1 MAFIP
6 GTTYEIFATTGKA
19 VFVGLTSDPN
29 NPPPPIA
36 GDFNLEIVMSD
47 TANLSVATAPGYQGL
62 AYLSTNGHILTSVH
76 GDYGIVDTG
85 ANDRIWAGDG
95 NVSILGAASD
105 TLNGGTGGSQF
116 LDAHLGNQLV
126 VSGRIGNETIWGGA
140 GDGVAAV
147 TGANVTIAGHDDNVI
162 GGLIGIH
169 FLPSDEFID
178 GTGGNETIL
187 GGLANTRIW
196 GGPRD
201 IIEAGFE
208 GNTTI
213 GGVPTDTILGGPGI
227 AAVFIDGSLGGQSIG
242 GGNAGNETIWGGPGD
257 TINGGTGANV
267 TIGGAAGDTIIG
279 SGSVFGGNL
288 SNAFIDG
295 SRGNQSIIGGNN
307 GNETIWGGAGDAI
320 QGGSGGNETIAG
332 VSGETITGG
341 MANTFVDGTSGNE
354 SIIAGGGN
362 STIWGGAHD
371 TIQGASGSGS
381 ALIGFAGGNETFW
394 DDGATS
400 GRHDSI
406 STFNQPGGD
415 RVSLNSA
422 TDTPGGV
429 AGTAVTDGSGNTT
442 VTFSDGSALTFIG
455 ISGVN
460 NTFFTTH

>member
-1 MAFIP
+1 
-6 GTTYEIFATTGKA
+6 
-19 VFVGLTSDPN
+19 
-29 NPPPPIA
+29 
-36 GDFNLEIVMSD
+36 
-47 TANLSVATAPGYQGL
+47 
-62 AYLSTNGHILTSVH
+62 VH
-76 GDYGIVDTG
+76 GDYGIIDTG

-95 NVSILGAASD
+95 NVSILGASSD
-105 TLNGGTGGSQF
+105 TLNGGTGHSQF

-140 GDGVAAV
+140 GDVIAAL
-147 TGANVTIAGHDDNVI
+147 TGASVTIAGHDDNVI

-187 GGLANTRIW
+187 GGLANTTIW
-196 GGPRD
+196 GGPHD
-201 IIEAGFE
+201 VIEAGFE
-208 GNTTI
+208 GNTTV
-213 GGVPTDTILGGPGI
+213 GGVPTDTILGGPGV
-227 AAVFIDGSLGGQSIG
+227 AAAFIDGTLGGQSIV

-295 SRGNQSIIGGNN
+295 SGGDESIVGGND
-307 GNETIWGGAGDAI
+307 GNETIWGGPGDTIIGGGAGND
-320 QGGSGGNETIAG
+320 TIAG
-332 VSGETITGG
+332 VSGETIVGG
-341 MANTFVDGTSGNE
+341 AANTFFDATSGNE
-354 SIIAGGGN
+354 SILAGGGN
-362 STIWGGAHD
+362 STMWGGAHD
-371 TIQGASGSGS
+371 TVQGVSGGS
-381 ALIGFAGGNETFW
+381 ALIGFAGGNETLW

-406 STFNQPGGD
+406 STFSQASGD

-422 TDTPGGV
+422 TDTTANV
-429 AGTAVTDGSGNTT
+429 LGTATTDGAGNTT
-442 VTFSDGSALTFIG
+442 VTLHDGSTITFIG
-455 ISGVN
+455 ISSVN